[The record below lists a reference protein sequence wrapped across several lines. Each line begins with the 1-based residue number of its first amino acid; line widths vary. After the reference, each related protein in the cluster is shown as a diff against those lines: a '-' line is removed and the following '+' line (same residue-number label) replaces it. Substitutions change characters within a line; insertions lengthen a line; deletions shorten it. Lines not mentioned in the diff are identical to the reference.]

1 MTNVGGY
8 TCMRTKQVLML
19 VLSIVM
25 RLSVNE
31 LTINRLVEKIH
42 KKDRFNIQF
51 DIDDNICMDETCT
64 ESSMVMGLNIGF
76 LLVFGLETCVVL

>member
-1 MTNVGGY
+1 
-8 TCMRTKQVLML
+8 MRTKQVLML

-51 DIDDNICMDETCT
+51 DIDDNICMDPNIESNKETCT
-64 ESSMVMGLNIGF
+64 ESSMVMGLHIGF
-76 LLVFGLETCVVL
+76 LLMFGLETCVVL

>member
-1 MTNVGGY
+1 
-8 TCMRTKQVLML
+8 MRTKQVLML

-64 ESSMVMGLNIGF
+64 ESSIN
-76 LLVFGLETCVVL
+76 TCFVLIHV